1 MSEAEVIEMLNL
13 HAANSMS
20 AYSIFITFTFAY
32 LTVSYFVGEKL
43 SLKQVFIVS
52 VLYVTS
58 GAAFTLISILHCQSF
73 GALVTQY
80 PDFIYSRLW
89 QLPWAPLASIL
100 AVGGVMASLYF
111 MWNVRHPKTD

>member
-13 HAANSMS
+13 HAANSMN

-43 SLKQVFIVS
+43 FPQQAFIVS

-58 GAAFTLISILHCQSF
+58 GAAFMTITILHAQSF
-73 GALVTQY
+73 AALVEQY
-80 PDFIYSRLW
+80 PNFIYSGLW
-89 QLPWAPLASIL
+89 RLPWTLFTLLL
-100 AVGGVMASLYF
+100 AVGGIMASLYF
-111 MWNVRHPKTD
+111 MWNVRHPKEG